1 MAPIRS
7 RKEHL
12 ELLGRLYFGWS
23 VTEALVLWSHVPLI
37 GKIGLVLLVGSG
49 YFVARKYG
57 RMKGFL
63 AGFRQDQGKTG

>member
-1 MAPIRS
+1 M
-7 RKEHL
+7 
-12 ELLGRLYFGWS
+12 
-23 VTEALVLWSHVPLI
+23 TEALVLWSHVPLI